1 EFALSLK
8 ATQEVTVTAA
18 APIVETKQSEIA
30 TNVTEQ
36 QLRVLPQDNRNF
48 LNFANLAPGVR
59 TSTDENNKE
68 VLGGA
73 IPGFNTNV
81 FIDGTS
87 YKNDVLNGGVVGQD
101 SSRGNPFPQNAVQ
114 EFRVVTQNFK
124 AEYEK
129 SSSAI
134 ITAITKSGGN
144 DLHGDGFGEYQ
155 NKSLVADD
163 PCVDTVNGRCGT
175 AHTATHT
182 KPDYTRYQAGVS

>member
-8 ATQEVTVTAA
+8 ATQEVTVSAE
-18 APIVETKQSEIA
+18 APVIEAKQSEIA

-36 QLRVLPQDNRNF
+36 QLRALRQDNRNF

-59 TSTDENNKE
+59 TPTDENNKE

-81 FIDGTS
+81 FIDVTS
-87 YKNDVLNGGVVGQD
+87 YKNDIINGGIVGQD

-134 ITAITKSGGN
+134 ITAVTKSGGN
-144 DLHGDGFGEYQ
+144 DLHGDAFGEYQ
-155 NKSLVADD
+155 DKSLVADD
-163 PCVDTVNGRCGT
+163 DCADTTNGRCGSP
-175 AHTATHT
+175 H
-182 KPDYTRYQAGVS
+182 